1 MNKNYLLG
9 VASYEDPEKQNFFNN
24 VISKR
29 NKEYCNLHNIE
40 YLEVTKEIYP
50 IRGKLGWFKMFK
62 AVEIV
67 NNILNEGDG
76 LIYMDADAL
85 IVDKNA
91 ELLPPEG
98 KSFAYSI
105 DTRTHTVWGS
115 FLYIKIFGHKN

>member
-1 MNKNYLLG
+1 M
-9 VASYEDPEKQNFFNN
+9 E
-24 VISKR
+24 
-29 NKEYCNLHNIE
+29 
-40 YLEVTKEIYP
+40 
-50 IRGKLGWFKMFK
+50 MFK

-105 DTRTHTVWGS
+105 ERGK
-115 FLYIKIFGHKN
+115 FLCFS